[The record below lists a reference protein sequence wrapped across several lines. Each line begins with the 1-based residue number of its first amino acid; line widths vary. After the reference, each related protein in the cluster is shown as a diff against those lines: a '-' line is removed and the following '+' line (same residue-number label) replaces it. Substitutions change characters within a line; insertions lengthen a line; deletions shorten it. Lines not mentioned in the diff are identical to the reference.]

1 MLPQIQANKALQVLE
16 NILYADTEQ
25 IKIRGSHEVRIVS
38 TRNGT
43 HDLWP
48 MATIYL
54 SHMVKANLR

>member
-1 MLPQIQANKALQVLE
+1 MLPQIQANKVLQVLE

-25 IKIRGSHEVRIVS
+25 IKIRVAHEVRFGS

-43 HDLWP
+43 HDLWI
-48 MATIYL
+48 MATTYL